1 MSDLRV
7 MIVVR
12 LGCGMLRLRSG
23 RELVKR
29 IVRGKGASAFGGG
42 VVVGS
47 SMVVWLSRSSR

>member
-12 LGCGMLRLRSG
+12 LGCGMSRLRSG

-29 IVRGKGASAFGGG
+29 IVRGKGASALGGG
-42 VVVGS
+42 VAVGS
-47 SMVVWLSRSSR
+47 SMVVWLSRSSG